1 MVLFASD
8 LSIDGIEISLNAVGK
23 ASKLKVGKIKV
34 KKRHTFQNVITF
46 VRNQLEKGQ
55 ALKPD
60 QSLVSEAGAHSFI
73 VPVH

>member
-1 MVLFASD
+1 MVSP
-8 LSIDGIEISLNAVGK
+8 SILTTLDGIEISLNAVGR

-46 VRNQLEKGQ
+46 VRSQLEKGQ

-60 QSLVSEAGAHSFI
+60 QSLVSGLMLTNQ
-73 VPVH
+73 